1 MSVLYGSLRHRLCHP
16 CGEAFLGSCVL
27 ADRYD
32 QKPEADSI
40 SNRRRVEWIRDIEA
54 GDEIDIVLQP
64 RGSHACDGM
73 SVIDIIIWPA
83 AAFAA

>member
-1 MSVLYGSLRHRLCHP
+1 MRLP
-16 CGEAFLGSCVL
+16 YSASRQEMRDQKEQAMLMNCVL
-27 ADRYD
+27 ADRYN
-32 QKPEADSI
+32 QKPEAESI

-64 RGSHACDGM
+64 RGNHACDGM

-83 AAFAA
+83 AAFAT